1 MSMKKLKAVDFFC
14 SGGGM
19 TCGLRQ
25 AGIDVI
31 AGIDNDP
38 SCKDTYEGNN
48 PGSEFLHE
56 DVFDLK
62 EQDLEKRLDLKKND
76 DNLILIGCSPCQ
88 YWSIIRTNKSK
99 STKSKNLL
107 IEFNRFVDY
116 FNPGYVLVENVPGIL
131 TRKDKSGLDNFIAS
145 LGQKGFKVHFGTVN
159 MNQYGVPQSR
169 RRFSLLAT
177 RLHSESIFPTPNLA
191 YLPTVRDV
199 LGAKN
204 GFKKVHPGH
213 RDMTA
218 FYHST
223 ANITEKNVLRLKKTP
238 KSGGSWK
245 DWANDKKLKRLS
257 YSGNGFPDNYGRM
270 SWDKP
275 APTITTKFVS
285 ISNGRFAHPEE
296 DRGLSIREGA
306 TLQTFPKEY
315 IFPSESI
322 GLAAKII
329 GNAVPPL
336 FAKSLGETIMNAHS
350 NKKHGRRT

>member
-1 MSMKKLKAVDFFC
+1 MSAQKLKAVDFFC

-19 TCGLRQ
+19 TCGLKQ

-38 SCKDTYEGNN
+38 SCKETYEKNN
-48 PGSEFLHE
+48 VGSKFICE
-56 DVFDLK
+56 DVFTLK
-62 EQDLEKRLDLKKND
+62 EQDLVQRLSLKKND

-88 YWSIIRTNKSK
+88 YWSIIRTNKTK

-107 IEFNRFVDY
+107 IEFNRFVD
-116 FNPGYVLVENVPGIL
+116 FLNPGYVLVENVPGIL

-145 LGQKGFKVHFGTVN
+145 LESKGYKVHFDIVN
-159 MNQYGVPQSR
+159 MNHYGVPQSR

-177 RLHSESIFPTPNLA
+177 RLHEKSIFPTPNRSNF
-191 YLPTVRDV
+191 PKVKDV

-204 GFKKVHPGH
+204 GFRKVSPGH
-213 RDMTA
+213 RDKTV
-218 FYHST
+218 FHHST
-223 ANITEKNVLRLKKTP
+223 ANIIEKNILRLKKTP

-245 DWANDKKLKRLS
+245 DWANDKKLKRMS
-257 YSGNGFPDNYGRM
+257 YAGNGFPDNYGRM

-306 TLQTFPKEY
+306 TLQTFPKSY

-336 FAKSLGETIMNAHS
+336 FAKSLGETIVKAHS
-350 NKKHGRRT
+350 NKKNGR